1 MNNGTTGT
9 ITKAEQNNIKAIIG
23 TSYNKLY
30 SQFQSDELSE
40 VGNYK
45 ILDQIGEG
53 SFGKVYLACHKLT
66 HHKVVLKTSDKKDPN
81 IVREVFYHRQF
92 NYPHITK
99 LYEVIVTE
107 TKVWMALEYC
117 SGKELYDHLLK
128 MKRIPINQCIEL
140 FSQICGAVYYAHS
153 LNCVHRD
160 LKLENILLDKDG
172 RAKLTDFGFT
182 RECMTKSLLETVCG
196 TTVYMAP
203 ELTERKTYDGF
214 KIDIWALGVILYT
227 MMTGSMPFDEDDQV
241 KIKWKIV
248 HESPDYNS
256 TVITEE
262 AKDLLTK
269 LLSKDP
275 VQRPTMREILDHP
288 FLKPYGSTI
297 LKETDSILLK
307 QKDATSRFHSKRERR
322 LLKMLRRSG
331 FDTHAIKNSVIKR
344 KCDNLSGLWFLL
356 LDQQSKHEHSLR
368 PRRNKSVLSVRNVFD
383 GQKPSTDD
391 DDNEGIIRTSLELT
405 KVASIGKMIN
415 KTTDNISLSPLIKHI
430 SHNDNMTSSKGI
442 SNGTVRNTNH
452 NNKEALR
459 VSSMPVIRENSMRKN
474 NNNNNIFKKVSD
486 FFKQKKYLNNQ
497 NGLTDE
503 FVGTDNHSADWNSI
517 THHSQT
523 TVGMKTI
530 NKERKDQ
537 EVKRKSPLTKGKL
550 KSATSS
556 PKKSSSASSG
566 LKDKGA
572 IQSINGINLNSYEQP
587 VVKRFKSTAS
597 SDTSRQASLLNYD
610 GDSLKVIRST
620 YSDLKVSPKLSETR
634 PLSNI
639 SQFSNDT
646 SDYSTDGNTT
656 FQHSF
661 DSSARPTIKH
671 GGSQYSLNSNS
682 EHAVKPPSSRK
693 FLRRNLS
700 VQSEASSASERSSRT
715 DSFYDITT
723 TTTTQ
728 IKPFSRNKST
738 GNTKDSVLPHF
749 SAQKTTS
756 TWSSPNTTKY
766 MLPRRSSLGRRRR
779 GKKPSFLNNSQTGA
793 DDIIRE
799 ESSSVDDDS
808 DIQNGNFVSNI
819 PGNILI
825 EKDEEKLIPED
836 SDNEEM
842 LLPNNDDMVRNAQNF
857 IKSANPGL
865 IRRDVSDGSQWSAF
879 VNDSKSF
886 ITGTDDDGSIEN
898 ADNEQS
904 EDHGDNDE
912 EDE

>member
-1 MNNGTTGT
+1 MNNGAATT

-30 SQFQSDELSE
+30 SQFQSDELCD

-45 ILDQIGEG
+45 ILNQIGEG

-172 RAKLTDFGFT
+172 KAKLTDFGFT
-182 RECMTKSLLETVCG
+182 RECMTKSMLETVCG

-203 ELTERKTYDGF
+203 ELTERKIYDGF

-227 MMTGSMPFDEDDQV
+227 MMTGSMPFDEEDQV

-248 HESPDYNS
+248 NSAPDYNS
-256 TVITEE
+256 PVITED
-262 AKDLLTK
+262 AKDLLTR

-275 VQRPTMREILDHP
+275 INRPTMKEILEHP
-288 FLKPYGSTI
+288 FLRPYGSTI
-297 LKETDSILLK
+297 LKDTDAIILK
-307 QKDATSRFHSKRERR
+307 QRDGTSRFHSKRERR

-331 FDTHAIKNSVIKR
+331 FDVHAIKNSVIKR

-356 LDQQSKHEHSLR
+356 LDGQIKHDHTLR

-383 GQKPSTDD
+383 GPKSSHDNEN
-391 DDNEGIIRTSLELT
+391 NEGIIRTSLELT

-415 KTTDNISLSPLIKHI
+415 KTADTISLSPIIHHI
-430 SHNDNMTSSKGI
+430 SYSNDGI
-442 SNGTVRNTNH
+442 TDKVNTNNSVEEPI
-452 NNKEALR
+452 NNKNNIR
-459 VSSMPVIRENSMRKN
+459 VSSMPAIRENNMRK
-474 NNNNNIFKKVSD
+474 NNNIFKKVSD
-486 FFKQKKYLNNQ
+486 FFKQKKYLNSQ

-503 FVGTDNHSADWNSI
+503 FLGTDNRSMVNGSV
-517 THHSQT
+517 TQRSQST
-523 TVGMKTI
+523 NGLK
-530 NKERKDQ
+530 KASRDRGDLDS
-537 EVKRKSPLTKGKL
+537 KRKSQLTRP
-550 KSATSS
+550 KSKTVVEFKTT
-556 PKKSSSASSG
+556 KKPIQASNKSTTRVSSSG
-566 LKDKGA
+566 EPNFIG
-572 IQSINGINLNSYEQP
+572 YEQP
-587 VVKRFKSTAS
+587 VVKRFKSTTS

-610 GDSLKVIRST
+610 GDSLRVVRSS
-620 YSDLKVSPKLSETR
+620 YSDIKVSPKLSETR
-634 PLSNI
+634 PLSNV
-639 SQFSNDT
+639 SQFSNDTNT

-656 FQHSF
+656 FQNSF
-661 DSSARPTIKH
+661 DSSAKPALKH
-671 GGSQYSLNSNS
+671 GSSQYSLNSNS
-682 EHAVKPPSSRK
+682 ELGVKPPSSRK
-693 FLRRNLS
+693 YLRRNLS
-700 VQSEASSASERSSRT
+700 VRSEASSASERSSRT

-723 TTTTQ
+723 TTTQ
-728 IKPFSRNKST
+728 IKPFSRNKNV
-738 GNTKDSVLPHF
+738 GNPKDSVLPHF
-749 SAQKTTS
+749 SVQKGNG
-756 TWSSPNTTKY
+756 TWPSPNSNKY

-779 GKKPSFLNNSQTGA
+779 NKKPSFLNNSQPGA

-808 DIQNGNFVSNI
+808 DIQQGNFTSNI
-819 PGNILI
+819 QSNIL
-825 EKDEEKLIPED
+825 EKHDEVVAEI
-836 SDNEEM
+836 SDNDDVS
-842 LLPNNDDMVRNAQNF
+842 LPNTQVIQHGHSF
-857 IKSANPGL
+857 IKNSNPEL
-865 IRRDVSDGSQWSAF
+865 SRRDFSGGSEWSAF
-879 VNDSKSF
+879 QNDSKSF
-886 ITGTDDDGSIEN
+886 ITGTEDEGSIGN
-898 ADNEQS
+898 ADNEES
-904 EDHGDNDE
+904 EDHDDP
-912 EDE
+912 ED